1 MTDRRPRADAQRNR
15 TAIVEA
21 ARDLVITTGPEVG
34 MDEIAA
40 AAGVAVGTLYRHFP
54 SKAVLL
60 EAIVDDLSTS
70 IDESLT
76 AAADRVE
83 DGASRPEDEITALLA
98 NIVLEVRQERLLR
111 FTAADPA
118 ADSLRRVQERGR
130 TVVERL
136 VAAAHRNGALYA
148 DVTVDDVILLL
159 TTAPSDGVPESE
171 QLRWL
176 DLARR
181 ALGPLPRDVS
191 ESVS

>member
-1 MTDRRPRADAQRNR
+1 MTDRRRRADAQRNR
-15 TAIVEA
+15 TAIAEA
-21 ARDLVITTGPEVG
+21 ARDLVMTVGPEVG

-40 AAGVAVGTLYRHFP
+40 EAGVAVGTLYRHFP

-60 EAIVDDLSTS
+60 EAIVDDLSAS

-76 AAADRVE
+76 AAADRVD
-83 DGASRPEDEITALLA
+83 DGASRAEDEITALLA
-98 NIVLEVRQERLLR
+98 LEVRQERLLR
-111 FTAADPA
+111 FTVADTAAEA
-118 ADSLRRVQERGR
+118 LRRVQERGR
-130 TVVERL
+130 NVVERL
-136 VAAAHRNGALYA
+136 VAAAHRSGALYA

-159 TTAPSDGVPESE
+159 ATAPGDAVPESE